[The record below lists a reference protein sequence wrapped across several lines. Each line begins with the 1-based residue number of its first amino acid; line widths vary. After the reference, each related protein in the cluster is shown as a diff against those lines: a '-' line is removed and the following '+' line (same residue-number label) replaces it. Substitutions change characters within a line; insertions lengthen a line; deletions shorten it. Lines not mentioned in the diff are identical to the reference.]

1 MPSTRSQTENMD
13 LTFKALADP
22 TRRAIMDL
30 LKDGPM
36 TTTQLVGEFPSMT
49 RFGVMKHLGVL
60 EEAELVIS
68 RKEGRTRWNH
78 LNAVPLR
85 LIYERWVSTYEDQW
99 AGSLTRLKQ
108 TVEQKSETAH
118 KTHKGKQP

>member
-1 MPSTRSQTENMD
+1 MPSTTAQHEKMD
-13 LTFKALADP
+13 LTFRALADP

-30 LKDGPM
+30 LKDGPK
-36 TTTQLVGEFPSMT
+36 TTTQLVSAFPSMT

-85 LIYERWVSTYEDQW
+85 LIYERWVSTYEDHW

-108 TVEQKSETAH
+108 TVEQKSESAHTAH
-118 KTHKGKQP
+118 KGKKP